1 MRGRR
6 LADVAADIVAHR
18 LRFSPHA
25 EPDQDDRSDEDT

>member
-6 LADVAADIVAHR
+6 LADVAADVVAHR

-25 EPDQDDRSDEDT
+25 EPDRADEDT